1 MDISEW
7 KLCICVTQSSPIAP
21 GRRKGRLRACP
32 RLHRQNGRLGYLG
45 DCPARHRCEFPHT
58 SGAVSFA
65 IMDANFSAKDA
76 AQTRP
81 LKLRRILA
89 WGVHLFTASGAV
101 WGLFALFEI
110 MQGDFGR
117 ATIFML
123 VALGVDSMD
132 GSLARRV
139 DVSEYAPSIDGRRM
153 DDIVDYLNFVIV
165 PCVFM
170 AQSGSVLSPAWVALP
185 ALASAFGFSQKDAKT
200 DDNFFLGWP
209 SYWNVL
215 AFYLWLLDLSPAA
228 GTLWVVGLSIAI
240 FIPYKYIYPSQL
252 ENRAL
257 RYFVSYTGLV
267 WAIALAWAALD
278 YETASSYHVVEVSLV
293 YPVLYLAL
301 SFKLGGF
308 HRS

>member
-1 MDISEW
+1 
-7 KLCICVTQSSPIAP
+7 
-21 GRRKGRLRACP
+21 
-32 RLHRQNGRLGYLG
+32 
-45 DCPARHRCEFPHT
+45 
-58 SGAVSFA
+58 
-65 IMDANFSAKDA
+65 MDAPSPAKEE

-81 LKLRRILA
+81 WKLRRLLA

-123 VALGVDSMD
+123 VALGIDSLD

-139 DVSEYAPSIDGRRM
+139 DVSEHAPGIDGRRM

-170 AQSGSVLSPAWVALP
+170 AASGSLLSPAWAALP
-185 ALASAFGFSQKDAKT
+185 ALASAFGFSQNDAKT

-215 AFYLWLLDLSPAA
+215 AFYLWLLELSPMA
-228 GTLWVVGLSIAI
+228 GTLWVVGLSVAV
-240 FIPYKYIYPSQL
+240 FIPYKYIYPSQMQ
-252 ENRAL
+252 NRAL
-257 RYFVSYTGLV
+257 RYFLSYAGLV
-267 WAIALAWAALD
+267 WAMAIGWAALD
-278 YETASSYHVVEVSLV
+278 LATATRYYVAEVSLL
-293 YPVLYLAL
+293 YPMLYMGL

-308 HRS
+308 HRR